1 MKKHLESVIFSLP
14 KIRFEWLFFPDDFE
28 GEEEEGSVPEKKK
41 RKTRDISPIEWDR
54 KSEGKSEEEEG
65 EEEDGKSEDNKSEKS
80 EDSTAR
86 SKHSQMLQSH

>member
-1 MKKHLESVIFSLP
+1 MVNFGKILKYLLHIFKFMNL
-14 KIRFEWLFFPDDFE
+14 ILGLDD
-28 GEEEEGSVPEKKK
+28 EEESSIPEKKK

-65 EEEDGKSEDNKSEKS
+65 EEEDAKSDDNKSEKS

-86 SKHSQMLQSH
+86 SE

>member
-1 MKKHLESVIFSLP
+1 MNVNFGKQILKYLLHIFKFMNL
-14 KIRFEWLFFPDDFE
+14 ILGLDD
-28 GEEEEGSVPEKKK
+28 EEESSIPEKKK

-65 EEEDGKSEDNKSEKS
+65 EEEDAKSDDNKSEKS

-86 SKHSQMLQSH
+86 SE